1 MVEVAK
7 EIRWII
13 MRANKKRKD
22 RRKNMSNY
30 SLRVTILMINF
41 LFEQLKP
48 MMVGLPRLLVL
59 KSMA

>member
-13 MRANKKRKD
+13 IRANKQRKD

-41 LFEQLKP
+41 LFEQLKH
-48 MMVGLPRLLVL
+48 MMVGLPRL
-59 KSMA
+59 